1 MKHLIA
7 LLCVLAP
14 LVLPVRAQDV
24 AAPPAE
30 DWAQLRAQAADL
42 RSRAKLM
49 RTQADKT
56 RVESE
61 AFCREK
67 FLMASC
73 LEDARKARQEAER
86 ATHRVELE
94 ALGIE
99 RRIRVREHELKLER
113 RAEKQQAEEARRL
126 SVSK

>member
-1 MKHLIA
+1 MKHFIA
-7 LLCVLAP
+7 MLCVLA
-14 LVLPVRAQDV
+14 LPVLAQDV
-24 AAPPAE
+24 VAPPVE
-30 DWAQLRAQAADL
+30 DWGQLHAQAADL

-56 RVESE
+56 KVESE

-86 ATHRVELE
+86 ATQRVEHE
-94 ALGIE
+94 ARGIE
-99 RRIRVREHELKLER
+99 HHIKVHEHELKLER
-113 RAEKQQAEEARRL
+113 RAEKERRRQQTN
-126 SVSK
+126 